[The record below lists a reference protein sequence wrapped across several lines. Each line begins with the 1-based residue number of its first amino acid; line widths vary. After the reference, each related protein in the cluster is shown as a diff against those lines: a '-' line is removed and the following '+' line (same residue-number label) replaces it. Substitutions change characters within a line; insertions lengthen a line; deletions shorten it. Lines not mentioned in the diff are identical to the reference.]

1 VTEISAS
8 LVKQLRDETGAGM
21 MDCKRALQE
30 TNGDLEAAKRLL
42 RERGMASAGKRAGS
56 ETTEGLVG
64 YRIADGRGVMVA
76 IGCQTDFV
84 ARNPEFQAFG
94 VKLLEAVEADGVGAV
109 EKLDD
114 ERTQLIAKLNENIT
128 VVGAERYET
137 SNGQVVDGY
146 VHPPAN
152 KIGVLVLLDGG
163 SSELARQLAMHVSFA
178 APEWASREE
187 VPAEALAAE
196 REIYA
201 NSDEV
206 QSKPEAAREKI
217 VEGMLNK
224 RFFAAS
230 PGGVLADQAWIHDSS
245 KTVAQA
251 LEEAG
256 ASIAAYRRL
265 SVSGS

>member
-1 VTEISAS
+1 
-8 LVKQLRDETGAGM
+8 M

-42 RERGMASAGKRAGS
+42 RERGMASAGKRTGR
-56 ETTEGLVG
+56 ETSEGLVG
-64 YRIADGRGVMVA
+64 YRIADGHGVMVA
-76 IGCQTDFV
+76 IGCETDFV
-84 ARNPEFQAFG
+84 ARNPEFQDFG
-94 VKLLEAVEADGVGAV
+94 KKVLEAVESDGVEAV
-109 EKLDD
+109 DSLDD
-114 ERTQLIAKLNENIT
+114 ERTQLIGKLGENIT

-163 SSELARQLAMHVSFA
+163 SPELARQLAMHVSFA
-178 APEWASREE
+178 APAWASRDE
-187 VPAEALAAE
+187 VPADTLEQE
-196 REIYA
+196 RDIYA
-201 NSDEV
+201 SSDEV

-251 LEEAG
+251 LAEAG
-256 ASIAAYRRL
+256 ASVAAYRRL
-265 SVSGS
+265 SVSES

>member
-1 VTEISAS
+1 VTEISAQ

-30 TNGDLEAAKRLL
+30 TNGDFEAAKRLL
-42 RERGMASAGKRAGS
+42 RERGMASAGKRTGR
-56 ETTEGLVG
+56 ETSEGLVG

-76 IGCQTDFV
+76 IGCETDFV

-94 VKLLEAVEADGVGAV
+94 IKVLEAVESGGVEAV
-109 EKLDD
+109 DSLDD
-114 ERTQLIAKLNENIT
+114 ERTQLIGKLGENIT
-128 VVGAERYET
+128 VVGAARYET

-163 SSELARQLAMHVSFA
+163 SPELARQVAMHVSFA
-178 APEWASREE
+178 APAWASRDE
-187 VPAEALAAE
+187 VPADTLEQE
-196 REIYA
+196 RDIYA
-201 NSDEV
+201 SSDEV

-251 LEEAG
+251 LAEAG
-256 ASIAAYRRL
+256 ASVAAFRRL
-265 SVSGS
+265 SVSES